1 MGASDDRPWL
11 KHYGDVPACL
21 EYPDVTLQGALE
33 ASARDAPEA
42 IALDFEGRRW
52 TYGRLLADVERCA
65 AGFAALGLAR
75 GDRITLAMPTM
86 PQGVVAFFAAIKLGA
101 VPAMVHPLST
111 AAEIEF
117 GLRQSGSRFALA
129 LDALHAPFLGQW
141 DRTPLER
148 LVLASVGDALPPVK
162 RLLFAVSLAR
172 SLPKAPADPHI
183 LQWRDVVDPPRAPVP
198 TAPGEADDVAA
209 ILYSGGTTGL
219 PKGIG
224 LTHRNFIACA
234 RQVAAWGD
242 IGRQDSV
249 LAILPLFHGF
259 GLGVCV
265 IGSLVA
271 GARCILVPKF
281 TPADVAR
288 RIRRDRPT
296 LLVGVPTLYEA
307 LTRESE
313 FMHADLAGLR
323 AAFSGADTLPRPV
336 KQRFEACVRERG
348 GDVRLLEGYGLTEAV
363 SACMAMPL
371 HEYREG
377 SIGVPFPDVLAKI
390 CHVGTTDEV
399 PPGEEGE
406 ICISGP
412 AVMRGYIDAPEE
424 NAATLRRH
432 GDGRTWLHTGDL
444 GRMDADG
451 FFYFVCRLKR
461 MIKSSGFNVY
471 PAQVEAVLYRHP
483 AVLEACVVGVPDEAQ
498 VERVKAFVV
507 ARPDAAP
514 GPALEAELIEHC
526 RAELIKWSCP
536 REVEFRASL
545 PRTRVGKVDFRALRD
560 QAA

>member
-11 KHYGDVPACL
+11 QHYGDVPASL
-21 EYPDVTLQGALE
+21 EYPDVTLHAALE
-33 ASARDAPEA
+33 ASAGEAPEA

-65 AGFAALGLAR
+65 AGLAALGLAR

-86 PQGVVAFFAAIKLGA
+86 PQGVVAFFAALKLGA
-101 VPAMVHPLST
+101 VPAMVHPLAT
-111 AAEIEF
+111 PAEIEF
-117 GLRQSGSRFALA
+117 GLRQSRSRFALA

-141 DRTPLER
+141 NHTPLER
-148 LVLASVGDALPPVK
+148 LMLASVGDALTPAK
-162 RLLFAVSLAR
+162 RLLFALTRGR
-172 SLPKAPADPHI
+172 SLPQAPADPHI
-183 LQWRDVVDPPRAPVP
+183 LRWREVVDPRRAPVP
-198 TAPGEADDVAA
+198 TAPGGPDDVAA
-209 ILYSGGTTGL
+209 ILYSGGTTGA

-242 IGRQDSV
+242 IGRQDAT

-265 IGSLVA
+265 IGSLMA

-313 FMHADLAGLR
+313 FMHADLTGLR

-390 CHVGTTDEV
+390 CRVGTTDEV

-412 AVMRGYIDAPEE
+412 AVMPGYLDAPED

-432 GDGRTWLHTGDL
+432 GDGRCWLHTGDL

-507 ARPDAAP
+507 ARPEATP

-536 REVEFRASL
+536 REVEFRSSL

-560 QAA
+560 GAA